1 MEYLLYLIV
10 INSLGTSIS
19 TNVSTFNSESTCLQA
34 ISKLIDMEKN
44 GIKIKA
50 RCIRK

>member
-10 INSLGTSIS
+10 VNSLSTSVS
-19 TNVSTFNSESTCLQA
+19 TTVSTFNSESTCLQA
-34 ISKLIDMEKN
+34 ISKLLDMEKN

-50 RCIRK
+50 RCVRK